1 MNVSTNAWRRVLAS
15 IALLVPAFGL
25 SQQTDTLC
33 PKVMSKQER
42 TALIRGKD
50 VRQMEREGYPSDP
63 YVMYSK
69 AKEIGNMRSGW
80 AAVTMALDGVGV
92 KRDLERADQLWRDYW
107 CTQVLPAFEDRREI
121 AFESL

>member
-1 MNVSTNAWRRVLAS
+1 MAAMNPPTNAWRGLLAS
-15 IALLVPAFGL
+15 IALLVPTLGM

-33 PKVMSKQER
+33 PRVLSKQER

-69 AKEIGNMRSGW
+69 AKEIGNMRDAW
-80 AAVTMALDGVGV
+80 AGVNMALDGVGV
-92 KRDLERADQLWRDYW
+92 KRDLEKADQLWR
-107 CTQVLPAFEDRREI
+107 
-121 AFESL
+121 